1 MNEYLNK
8 LISRLVIA
16 LKINLNRFSVM
27 KKEFVCSLVAST
39 LVGLSPTPTMAC
51 TGISAKAKDGA
62 QVMARTIDWGGSEV
76 NNLYAIVP
84 RGHQQQSF
92 LPNGGTDG
100 MKFTAKHGYV
110 GLAMDRAEFV
120 VEGVNEARLSAGLF
134 YFPDYGE
141 YVTYDEKQKA
151 HTMADLQLVSYI
163 LISFAT
169 VDEAIEGIEKLH
181 VVSVYPGASTAHWR
195 IADKSGRQVVLEY
208 IDGKACF
215 YENHVGVITNAPGF
229 EWQLTNLNNY
239 INIQVGTFAP
249 KSLGNQPLKSIG
261 NGSGYLGLPGD
272 FTPPSRFVRAAYLL
286 NTTGQQA
293 DGWHTVLHLF
303 HLLNN
308 FDVPVACDTP
318 SGQEPGDYP
327 SATQWTVASDLLNG
341 KIYYRTMYNQ
351 NIRLIDMAEIDFT
364 TVKFQTAPLDSTKEQ
379 PVERI
384 VISD

>member
-1 MNEYLNK
+1 
-8 LISRLVIA
+8 
-16 LKINLNRFSVM
+16 
-27 KKEFVCSLVAST
+27 
-39 LVGLSPTPTMAC
+39 
-51 TGISAKAKDGA
+51 
-62 QVMARTIDWGGSEV
+62 
-76 NNLYAIVP
+76 
-84 RGHQQQSF
+84 
-92 LPNGGTDG
+92 
-100 MKFTAKHGYV
+100 
-110 GLAMDRAEFV
+110 
-120 VEGVNEARLSAGLF
+120 
-134 YFPDYGE
+134 
-141 YVTYDEKQKA
+141 
-151 HTMADLQLVSYI
+151 
-163 LISFAT
+163 
-169 VDEAIEGIEKLH
+169 
-181 VVSVYPGASTAHWR
+181 
-195 IADKSGRQVVLEY
+195 
-208 IDGKACF
+208 
-215 YENHVGVITNAPGF
+215 VGVITNAPGF

-239 INIQVGTFAP
+239 INIQVGTFVP

-261 NGSGYLGLPGD
+261 NGSGYLGFPGD

>member
-1 MNEYLNK
+1 MNEYLNN
-8 LISRLVIA
+8 LINRLVIA
-16 LKINLNRFSVM
+16 LKMNLNRFSVM
-27 KKEFVCSLVAST
+27 KKEIVCSLVAST
-39 LVGLSPTPTMAC
+39 LVGLSPTQSMAC
-51 TGISAKAKDGA
+51 TGISAKANDGA
-62 QVMARTIDWGGSEV
+62 MVMARTIDWGGSEV
-76 NNLYAIVP
+76 DNLYAIVP
-84 RGHQQQSF
+84 RGHEQQSF

-110 GLAMDRAEFV
+110 GLAMERAEFV
-120 VEGVNEARLSAGLF
+120 VEGLNEARLSAGLF
-134 YFPDYGE
+134 YFPGYGE
-141 YVTYDEKQKA
+141 YVTYDEKEKA

-163 LISFAT
+163 LSSFST
-169 VDEAIEGIEKLH
+169 VDEAIEGIKMID

-239 INIQVGTFAP
+239 MNIGTGTVAN
-249 KSLGNQPLKSIG
+249 KMLGEQELRSIG
-261 NGSGYLGLPGD
+261 AGSGYLGLPGD
-272 FTPPSRFVRAAYLL
+272 FTPPSRFVRAAFLL

-293 DGWHTVLHLF
+293 DGWKTVKHLF

-308 FDVPVACDTP
+308 FDVPLACDTP
-318 SGQEPGDYP
+318 VGEVPGDFP
-327 SATQWTVASDLLNG
+327 SATQWTVASDLTNG
-341 KIYYRTMYNQ
+341 RIYYRTMYNQ
-351 NIRLIDMAEIDFT
+351 NIRLIDMTEIDFT

-379 PVERI
+379 PVEKV

>member
-1 MNEYLNK
+1 
-8 LISRLVIA
+8 
-16 LKINLNRFSVM
+16 M
-27 KKEFVCSLVAST
+27 KKDLVCPLVAFT
-39 LVGLSPTPTMAC
+39 LVGVTATPTMAC
-51 TGISAKAKDGA
+51 TGISSMAKDGA
-62 QVMARTIDWGGSEV
+62 MVMARTIDWGGNEV
-76 NNLYAIVP
+76 ENFYTVVP
-84 RGHQQQSF
+84 RGYRQQSF

-110 GLAMDRAEFV
+110 GLAMGEKEFV

-134 YFPDYGE
+134 YFPGYGE
-141 YVTYDEKQKA
+141 YVAYNAERKQ

-163 LISFAT
+163 LSSFAT
-169 VDEAIEGIEKLH
+169 VDEAIEGIKKID

-195 IADKSGRQVVLEY
+195 IAETSGRQVVLEF
-208 IDGKACF
+208 IGGKPCF

-229 EWQLTNLNNY
+229 DWQLTNLNNY
-239 INIQVGTFAP
+239 MNIGTGTVGNKF
-249 KSLGNQPLKSIG
+249 LGKQELRSIG
-261 NGSGYLGLPGD
+261 AGSGYLGLPGD
-272 FTPPSRFVRAAYLL
+272 FTPPSRFVRAAFLL

-293 DGWHTVLHLF
+293 DGWKTVLHLF

-318 SGQEPGDYP
+318 VGEVPGDFP
-327 SATQWTVASDLLNG
+327 SATQWTVASDLTNG

-351 NIRLIDMAEIDFT
+351 NIRLIDLAEIDFAK
-364 TVKFQTAPLDSTKEQ
+364 VKFIAAPLDSTKEQ

>member
-27 KKEFVCSLVAST
+27 KKEIVCSLVAST
-39 LVGLSPTPTMAC
+39 LVGLSPTQSMAC
-51 TGISAKAKDGA
+51 TGISAKAKDGS

-76 NNLYAIVP
+76 NNLYTIVP
-84 RGHQQQSF
+84 RGHHQQSL

-100 MKFTAKHGYV
+100 AKFTAQYGYV
-110 GLAMDRAEFV
+110 GLAMDRQEFV

-134 YFPDYGE
+134 YFPDYGK
-141 YVTYDEKQKA
+141 YVAYDTERKE
-151 HTMADLQLVSYI
+151 HTIADLQLVSYI
-163 LISFAT
+163 LSNFAT
-169 VDEAIEGIEKLH
+169 VDEAIEGVKKMD

-215 YENHVGVITNAPGF
+215 YENEVGVITNAPGF

-239 INIQVGTFAP
+239 INIMVGTYP
-249 KSLGNQPLKSIG
+249 GKMLGNQALKSIG

-293 DGWHTVLHLF
+293 DGWHTALHLF

-318 SGQEPGDYP
+318 AGQQPGDYP
-327 SATQWTVASDLLNG
+327 SATQWTVVSDLANG

-351 NIRLIDMAEIDFT
+351 NIRLIDMNEIDFA
-364 TVKFQTAPLDSTKEQ
+364 TVKFQSAPLDSVKEQ